1 VNRLRLAAEEHD
13 INNPDIREAFAQ
25 ARASGLRA
33 REAAEAIGLSEGA
46 ALAAHTEAHN
56 ARLQC
61 QPLRPDWLRL
71 LKSLEDCGPLM
82 ALTRNDS
89 VVHEKTGVYQTLSQ
103 HGHVGMALG
112 HEIDLRLFFN
122 HWHAGFAMAEP
133 ASDAAKTSLQF
144 FNRHGTAVHKI
155 FPREQTDL
163 VHWARCVAAATDP
176 SQAVVFEPVAPKKAQ
191 PAAPREGVDAVAFEQ
206 AWSAMTD
213 THCFFGL
220 LKRFGLQR
228 QSAFR
233 LVKGRYS
240 RQLPTT
246 ALRELLL
253 ESAFDGLPIMCFVGS
268 PGCIQIHTGPV
279 KRVEPMAMQGK
290 QWLNVLDPGFNLHL
304 LEDLVAEVWVVEK
317 PTADGMVTS
326 VEAFDADG
334 ELMAMFFGAR
344 KPGQP
349 ELLRWREI
357 VAGLRHSAVAT
368 A

>member
-1 VNRLRLAAEEHD
+1 MHT
-13 INNPDIREAFAQ
+13 PDIREAFAQ

-46 ALAAHTEAHN
+46 ALAAHTGTDG

-61 QPLRPDWLRL
+61 QALRTDWLKL
-71 LKSLEDCGPLM
+71 LKGLQACGPLM
-82 ALTRNDS
+82 GLTRNDS
-89 VVHEKTGVYQTLSQ
+89 VVHEKTGVYQKLSQ
-103 HGHVGMALG
+103 QGHVGMALG
-112 HEIDLRLFFN
+112 QDIDLRLFFN
-122 HWHAGFAMAEP
+122 HWHAGFAVAEP
-133 ASDAAKTSLQF
+133 AGNAAKTSLQF
-144 FNRHGTAVHKI
+144 FDRHGTAVHKI

-163 VHWARCVAAATDP
+163 AHWAQCIAAAADP
-176 SQAVVFEPVAPKKAQ
+176 AQAMVFEPVTPKKAH
-191 PAAPREGVDAVAFEQ
+191 PPSPKAGVDAVVFEQ

-213 THCFFGL
+213 THEFFGL
-220 LKRFGLQR
+220 LNRFGLQR
-228 QSAFR
+228 QGAFR
-233 LVKGRYS
+233 LVEGRYS
-240 RQLPTT
+240 RQLPRT

-279 KRVEPMAMQGK
+279 KRVEPMEMHGK

-304 LEDLVAEVWVVEK
+304 REDLMAEVWVVEK
-317 PTADGMVTS
+317 PTSHGVVTS
-326 VEAFDADG
+326 VEAFDARG

-349 ELLRWREI
+349 ELPRWREI
-357 VAGLRHSAVAT
+357 VAGLRHGAVAS

>member
-1 VNRLRLAAEEHD
+1 MHTPH
-13 INNPDIREAFAQ
+13 IHEAFAQ

-46 ALAAHTEAHN
+46 ALAAHTGAHA

-61 QPLRPDWLRL
+61 QALRPDWLSL

-82 ALTRNDS
+82 ALTRNNS
-89 VVHEKTGVYQTLSQ
+89 VVHEKTGVYQQLSQ
-103 HGHVGMALG
+103 QGHVAMALG
-112 HEIDLRLFFN
+112 PDIDLRLFFN
-122 HWHAGFAMAEP
+122 QWHAGLAVAEP
-133 ASDAAKTSLQF
+133 AGDAAKTSLQF
-144 FNRHGTAVHKI
+144 FDRHGTAVHKI

-163 VHWARCVAAATDP
+163 AQWAQCIAAAVDP
-176 SQAVVFEPVAPKKAQ
+176 SQAVVFEPATPKKAQ
-191 PAAPREGVDAVAFEQ
+191 APADKDGVAVAAFEQ

-213 THCFFGL
+213 THEFFSL
-220 LKRFGLQR
+220 LSRFGLQR

-233 LVKGRYS
+233 LVQGRYCH
-240 RQLPTT
+240 QLPSS
-246 ALRELLL
+246 ALREMLL
-253 ESAFDGLPIMCFVGS
+253 EAAFDGLPIMCFVGS

-279 KRVEPMAMQGK
+279 KRVEPMEMQGK

-304 LEDLVAEVWVVEK
+304 REDLVAEVWAVEK
-317 PTADGMVTS
+317 PTSDGVVTS

-349 ELLRWREI
+349 ELTRWREM
-357 VAGLRHSAVAT
+357 VAGLRHSAVAP

>member
-1 VNRLRLAAEEHD
+1 MHT
-13 INNPDIREAFAQ
+13 PDIRESFAH

-33 REAAEAIGLSEGA
+33 REAAEAIDLSEGA
-46 ALAAHTEAHN
+46 ALAAHTGAHS

-61 QPLRPDWLRL
+61 QALRPDWLKL
-71 LKSLEDCGPLM
+71 LKSLEDCGPVM

-89 VVHEKTGVYQTLSQ
+89 VVHEKTGVYEKLSQ

-112 HEIDLRLFFN
+112 REIDLRLFFS
-122 HWHAGFAMAEP
+122 HWHTGFAVAEP
-133 ASDAAKTSLQF
+133 VGDAAKTSLQF
-144 FNRHGTAVHKI
+144 FDRHGTAVHKI

-163 VHWARCVAAATDP
+163 AQWVKCIADAADP
-176 SQAVVFEPVAPKKAQ
+176 SQAVVFEPVASKKAQ
-191 PAAPREGVDAVAFEQ
+191 PTAPKEAVDAAAFEQ

-213 THCFFGL
+213 THEFFGL
-220 LKRFGLQR
+220 LNRFGLQR
-228 QSAFR
+228 QGAFR
-233 LVKGRYS
+233 LVEGRYS

-246 ALRELLL
+246 ALREMLL

-279 KRVEPMAMQGK
+279 KRVEPMEMQGK

-304 LEDLVAEVWVVEK
+304 REDRVAEVWVVEK
-317 PTADGMVTS
+317 PTSDGVVTS
-326 VEAFDADG
+326 IEAFDANG

-349 ELLRWREI
+349 ELARWREI
-357 VAGLRHSAVAT
+357 VAGLRHNAA
-368 A
+368 AAA

>member
-1 VNRLRLAAEEHD
+1 MHT
-13 INNPDIREAFAQ
+13 PDVCAAFAQ

-46 ALAAHTEAHN
+46 ALAAHTGKHA

-61 QPLRPDWLRL
+61 QALRPDWLPL
-71 LKSLEDCGPLM
+71 LKSLQACGPVM
-82 ALTRNDS
+82 ALTRNNS
-89 VVHEKTGVYQTLSQ
+89 VVHEKTGVYEKLSQ
-103 HGHVGMALG
+103 HGQVGMALG
-112 HEIDLRLFFN
+112 QDIDLRLFFN
-122 HWHAGFAMAEP
+122 HWHAGLAVAES
-133 ASDAAKTSLQF
+133 ARDAAKTSLQF
-144 FNRHGTAVHKI
+144 FDHCGTAMHKI

-163 VHWARCVAAATDP
+163 ARWARCIAAAADP
-176 SQAVVFEPVAPKKAQ
+176 TQTVVFEPVAPKKTQQ
-191 PAAPREGVDAVAFEQ
+191 PALKEAVDAVAFER

-213 THCFFGL
+213 THDFFGL

-233 LVKGRYS
+233 WVEGRYS
-240 RQLPTT
+240 RQLPAT

-279 KRVEPMAMQGK
+279 NRVEPMEVQG
-290 QWLNVLDPGFNLHL
+290 QPWLNVLDPGFNLHL
-304 LEDLVAEVWVVEK
+304 REDQVAEVWVVEK
-317 PTADGMVTS
+317 PTSDGVVTS
-326 VEAFDADG
+326 VEAFDASG

-349 ELLRWREI
+349 ELARWRKV
-357 VAGLRHSAVAT
+357 VAGLRQGAVAP

>member
-1 VNRLRLAAEEHD
+1 MK
-13 INNPDIREAFAQ
+13 NPDIRSAFAQ
-25 ARASGLRA
+25 ARANGLRT

-46 ALAAHTEAHN
+46 ALAAHTGEHG

-61 QPLRPDWLRL
+61 QALRPDWLHL
-71 LKSLEDCGPLM
+71 LKSLEACGTVM

-89 VVHEKTGVYQTLSQ
+89 VVHEKTGVYQKLSQ

-122 HWHAGFAMAEP
+122 HWHAGLALAEP
-133 ASDAAKTSLQF
+133 AGDAAKTNLQF
-144 FNRHGTAVHKI
+144 FDRYGTAVHKI
-155 FPREQTDL
+155 LPHEQTDL
-163 VHWARCVAAATDP
+163 AQWAHCIAAAADP
-176 SQAVVFEPVAPKKAQ
+176 TQTVIFEPVVPKKIQ
-191 PAAPREGVDAVAFEQ
+191 LPASKEGVDAMAFEQ

-213 THCFFGL
+213 THDFFGL

-233 LVKGRYS
+233 LVEGRYS

-279 KRVEPMAMQGK
+279 KRVEPMEMHGK

-304 LEDLVAEVWVVEK
+304 REDRVAEVWVVEK
-317 PTADGMVTS
+317 TTSDGVVTS

-349 ELLRWREI
+349 ELARWRKV
-357 VAGLRHSAVAT
+357 VAGLRQGEVASA
-368 A
+368 

>member
-1 VNRLRLAAEEHD
+1 VKRLCLAIKEHAMK
-13 INNPDIREAFAQ
+13 NPDICESFAQ

-46 ALAAHTEAHN
+46 ALAAHTGTHG

-61 QPLRPDWLRL
+61 QALRPDWLSL
-71 LKSLEDCGPLM
+71 LKSLEVCGPLM
-82 ALTRNDS
+82 GLTRSDS
-89 VVHEKTGVYQTLSQ
+89 VVHEKTGVYQKLSQ
-103 HGHVGMALG
+103 QGHVGMALG
-112 HEIDLRLFFN
+112 QDIDLRLFLN
-122 HWHAGFAMAEP
+122 HWHAGLAVAEP
-133 ASDAAKTSLQF
+133 AGDAAKTSLQF
-144 FNRHGTAVHKI
+144 FDRHGTAVHKI

-163 VHWARCVAAATDP
+163 AQWAQCIAAAADP
-176 SQAVVFEPVAPKKAQ
+176 AQVVVFEPVAPKKAQ
-191 PAAPREGVDAVAFEQ
+191 PPAPKEGVDAAAFGQ

-213 THCFFGL
+213 THEFFSL
-220 LKRFGLQR
+220 LNRFGLQR

-233 LVKGRYS
+233 LVEGRYS

-279 KRVEPMAMQGK
+279 KRVEPMEMHGK

-304 LEDLVAEVWVVEK
+304 REDRVAEVWVVEK
-317 PTADGMVTS
+317 PTSDGVVTS

-344 KPGQP
+344 KPGKP
-349 ELLRWREI
+349 ELERWREI
-357 VAGLRHSAVAT
+357 VAGLRHGAVAT